1 MGKISPPFLRCTFSI
16 RIYLFIYLFIVCV
29 HRLTWMFFQQLKLSY
44 EKVTKKKPGNEVN
57 FILGA
62 LAAAASVTVMIPL
75 DTIKTRLVVQ
85 TASSPVAYKGMI
97 DCCSRILREE
107 GIGAF
112 YKSLPP
118 RLVSVVPMIAIQV
131 SCRIN
136 DLLK

>member
-1 MGKISPPFLRCTFSI
+1 
-16 RIYLFIYLFIVCV
+16 
-29 HRLTWMFFQQLKLSY
+29 MFFQQLKVSY
-44 EKVTKKKPGNEVN
+44 EKLTKKKPGNELN

-85 TASSPVAYKGMI
+85 TANSPIAYKGMI
-97 DCCSRILREE
+97 DCFSRIIREE
-107 GIGAF
+107 GIGTF

-131 SCRIN
+131 CVVWMILFLQCHNSLI
-136 DLLK
+136 DSLEHMKH